1 MSCRNP
7 PLQGA
12 PSEGE
17 LRRAIRAPLGH
28 KLVVSDLSQIEIRV
42 LAALSGD
49 EMLREAFEK
58 GLDIHRSVAERILG
72 REVSD
77 GERKIAKAIVFGN
90 MYGQGVEGMR
100 RKVEN
105 DLGRPFPY
113 EEAERY
119 WGDFFDA
126 YPGVKRWREETALE
140 FDLGERETRTRTGRR
155 RIEVDKKTKR
165 WNAPI
170 QGLAADALK
179 AITVEVHE
187 RQEEIP
193 GLELVALVHDEV
205 ICVVPDEHAERALEW
220 LTDIMEHTADTVV
233 NGDAPAETRVPMKAD
248 TKVCGSWAD
257 K

>member
-1 MSCRNP
+1 
-7 PLQGA
+7 
-12 PSEGE
+12 
-17 LRRAIRAPLGH
+17 
-28 KLVVSDLSQIEIRV
+28 VRV

-49 EMLREAFEK
+49 EALKGAFDE

-72 REVSD
+72 REVTD

-105 DLGRPFPY
+105 ELGRPFSY
-113 EEAERY
+113 EEAEKY
-119 WGDFFDA
+119 WGGFFDA
-126 YPGVKRWREETALE
+126 YPDVKRWRESVARE

-155 RIEVDKKTKR
+155 RIEVDEKPKM
-165 WNAPI
+165 WNTPI

-179 AITVEVHE
+179 AITVEIYE
-187 RQEEIP
+187 RRQEVP

-205 ICVVPDEHAERALEW
+205 ICLVPEEHAEMSAEW
-220 LTDIMEHTADTVV
+220 LTDIMEAAADTIV
-233 NGDAPAETRVPMKAD
+233 NGDAPTEARVPMKAD